1 MYVSLSEIQIKEEEE
16 AMNRP
21 FTKVTCF
28 TSFVKWINDLSLLVI
43 KSIHVQRP
51 LFRWYAF
58 VHLATTVHVFPRLAP
73 VACFPALCAG
83 YMPVFPRF
91 LLSRRNIYLNMSL
104 VAWYWERPGSWNRIC
119 VYPDC
124 GVTGV
129 TENFPKP
136 GLDFGSYSWLFE
148 VVLVEGQ
155 VSVRL
160 LVLNWRVFV
169 SFQGK
174 VNVPSNRVEQLY
186 EAMLPN
192 LPQYVV
198 SSVGQGEWGVLTSNF
213 L

>member
-83 YMPVFPRF
+83 YMF
-91 LLSRRNIYLNMSL
+91 SRAFSLVAVINMSL
-104 VAWYWERPGSWNRIC
+104 VAWYWEWPG
-119 VYPDC
+119 
-124 GVTGV
+124 
-129 TENFPKP
+129 TEFVFI
-136 GLDFGSYSWLFE
+136 LTAEWL
-148 VVLVEGQ
+148 VWLKTSLNQ
-155 VSVRL
+155 VSILDLILDYLRWCWWKVKFLCVFSYLTDEL
-160 LVLNWRVFV
+160 LYLSREKSTSHRTGWN
-169 SFQGK
+169 SYTKLCFQTCH
-174 VNVPSNRVEQLY
+174 S
-186 EAMLPN
+186 M
-192 LPQYVV
+192 
-198 SSVGQGEWGVLTSNF
+198 W
-213 L
+213 

>member
-83 YMPVFPRF
+83 YMF
-91 LLSRRNIYLNMSL
+91 SRAFSLVAVINMSL
-104 VAWYWERPGSWNRIC
+104 VAWYWERPG
-119 VYPDC
+119 
-124 GVTGV
+124 
-129 TENFPKP
+129 TEFVFI
-136 GLDFGSYSWLFE
+136 LTAEWL
-148 VVLVEGQ
+148 VWLKTSLNQ
-155 VSVRL
+155 VSILDLILDYLRWCWWKVKFLCVFSYLTDEL
-160 LVLNWRVFV
+160 LYLSREKSTSHRTGWN
-169 SFQGK
+169 SYTKLCFQTCH
-174 VNVPSNRVEQLY
+174 S
-186 EAMLPN
+186 M
-192 LPQYVV
+192 
-198 SSVGQGEWGVLTSNF
+198 W
-213 L
+213 

>member
-104 VAWYWERPGSWNRIC
+104 VAWYWERPG
-119 VYPDC
+119 
-124 GVTGV
+124 
-129 TENFPKP
+129 TEFVFI
-136 GLDFGSYSWLFE
+136 LTAEWL
-148 VVLVEGQ
+148 VWLKTSLNQ
-155 VSVRL
+155 VSILDLILDYLRWCWWKVKFL
-160 LVLNWRVFV
+160 CVF
-169 SFQGK
+169 SYLTDEFLYLSREKSTSHRTGWNSYTKLCFQTCH
-174 VNVPSNRVEQLY
+174 S
-186 EAMLPN
+186 M
-192 LPQYVV
+192 
-198 SSVGQGEWGVLTSNF
+198 W
-213 L
+213 